1 MDVGASFTGVSSF
14 SPIPV
19 TALTFLNTYGAQAAA
34 MLFCMATASSSENGG
49 AATALLV
56 RFFILLLRHFVLFLL
71 KNVGKTQYVGRY
83 ILEGFDSKQPF
94 KQAAAAVFIWSNNFQ

>member
-1 MDVGASFTGVSSF
+1 MKLQIHKCHFVHILRQLLFFSLFQGNSNSLSTVDVGASFTGVSSF

-56 RFFILLLRHFVLFLL
+56 R
-71 KNVGKTQYVGRY
+71 
-83 ILEGFDSKQPF
+83 
-94 KQAAAAVFIWSNNFQ
+94 VF

>member
-1 MDVGASFTGVSSF
+1 
-14 SPIPV
+14 
-19 TALTFLNTYGAQAAA
+19 

-83 ILEGFDSKQPF
+83 ILKGLDSKQPF
-94 KQAAAAVFIWSNNFQ
+94 KQAAAAVSLFI